1 MSSLAKQIYEFGQF
15 RLEAAERRLL
25 RDGVVLPLTPK
36 AFDTLLLLVENSGH
50 VLGRK
55 QLLETLWPDAVVEEN
70 TLTQNIAAIRR
81 ALGEGQNGQRY
92 IETVP
97 KTGYRFVAPVRETAQ
112 SNGAAL
118 IEPFAVEGA
127 VIETQKTAVS
137 AESEDRPAIRRK
149 PPGAFQRARPVRLF
163 GLTAFALALLAVV
176 AAVVLKSRPAQPG
189 GVIGSILVLPFQ
201 PAGAADDKYPGL
213 AIADDFIARIGHYQR
228 PKVQPVS
235 AAYRYLTV
243 SRDAVAAGREM
254 GAEAVLTGGFQRT
267 GDHLTIAP
275 QLIRVRDG
283 ALLWSGKFEN
293 GGNNFFALQDA
304 VLADLAGVLLP
315 DLSASARALPARR
328 HPVQPDAYET
338 YVKARYLWNQRTGE
352 GLHQSILLFE
362 QAVAKDPRYAPAYI
376 GLAEAC
382 AFDGACWRDVE
393 AIARKALELDQGSGE
408 AHAAIGF
415 VRMFWQ
421 WDWDGAQREFRR
433 AISLAPHYATARQ
446 WYATHLALTGRI
458 LEAQEELRLALEL
471 DPFSLSI
478 NADQAQLLYF
488 TRRYDQAVEQ
498 CRKVLALDPDFIN
511 AHVCLY
517 QTYTLM
523 GRHNEA
529 IDEYFKLQALAGSS
543 QAFFRS
549 QETALRKAYA
559 ESGIRG
565 FWQTR
570 IAGLLDDRSPNHHA
584 AARYYALLGEEEA
597 ALKHLALAYRQRD
610 FAMAYI
616 KAEPAFSE
624 LFGHRRFQELIE
636 RIFIKGREI
645 GRR

>member
-1 MSSLAKQIYEFGQF
+1 MSNPANQIYEFGQF
-15 RLEAAERRLL
+15 HLEVAERRLL
-25 RDGVVLPLTPK
+25 REGQPLPLTPK

-70 TLTQNIAAIRR
+70 TLTQNIAAIRK

-97 KTGYRFVAPVRETAQ
+97 KTGYRFVAPVREAAR
-112 SNGAAL
+112 SNGASL

-127 VIETQKTAVS
+127 VIETQQTLVS
-137 AESEDRPAIRRK
+137 AVSEDRPSVGRK
-149 PPGAFQRARPVRLF
+149 PPGAFQRAGPIGLF
-163 GLTAFALALLAVV
+163 GATVLALALLAVV
-176 AAVVLKSRPAQPG
+176 AALVLKSKPAQPR

-201 PAGAADDKYPGL
+201 PAGAGDDKYPGL

-235 AAYRYLTV
+235 AAYRYLAV
-243 SRDAVAAGREM
+243 ERDAVAAGREM
-254 GAEAVLTGGFQRT
+254 GAEVVLTGSFQRI

-275 QLIRVRDG
+275 QLIRVSDG
-283 ALLWSGKFEN
+283 ALLWSGKFD
-293 GGNNFFALQDA
+293 GGGDNFFALQDA
-304 VLADLAGVLLP
+304 ALVDLAGVLLP
-315 DLSASARALPARR
+315 DSSPSARVLPARR
-328 HPVQPDAYET
+328 HPAQPEAYEA
-338 YVKARYLWNQRTGE
+338 YVTARHLWNQRTGE
-352 GLHQSILLFE
+352 GLHRSMLLFE
-362 QAVAKDPRYAPAYI
+362 QAVAKDPSYAPAYI

-382 AFDGACWRDVE
+382 AFDGARWREVE
-393 AIARKALELDQGSGE
+393 TIARKALELDRGSGE

-421 WDWDGAQREFRR
+421 WDWEAAEREFRR

-446 WYATHLALTGRI
+446 WYATHLAATGRM
-458 LEAQEELRLALEL
+458 LEAQEELRRALEL

-511 AHVCLY
+511 ARVCLY
-517 QTYTLM
+517 QNYTLM
-523 GRHNEA
+523 GRHGEA

-543 QAFFRS
+543 QAFFRGE
-549 QETALRKAYA
+549 ETALQKAYA

-565 FWQTR
+565 FWQTK
-570 IAGLLDDRSPNHHA
+570 IAGVLNDQSPNHHA
-584 AARYYALLGEEEA
+584 AARYYALLGEKEL
-597 ALKHLALAYRQRD
+597 ALKHLAQAYRKRD
-610 FAMAYI
+610 FALAYI
-616 KAEPAFSE
+616 RVEPAFGEMS
-624 LFGHRRFQELIE
+624 GDPRFHQLGE
-636 RIFIKGREI
+636 RIFSKAK
-645 GRR
+645 RRDGQ

>member
-1 MSSLAKQIYEFGQF
+1 MKAVMSIPAKQIYEFGQF

-70 TLTQNIAAIRR
+70 TLTQNIAAIRK
-81 ALGEGQNGQRY
+81 ALGEGQNSQRY

-97 KTGYRFVAPVRETAQ
+97 KTGYRFVAPVREAAQ

-118 IEPFAVEGA
+118 IEPLAVE
-127 VIETQKTAVS
+127 VIETQETLVS
-137 AESEDRPAIRRK
+137 ADPEDRPTVGRRR
-149 PPGAFQRARPVRLF
+149 PGAFQRARPIGLF
-163 GLTAFALALLAVV
+163 GLTALALALLAVV
-176 AAVVLKSRPAQPG
+176 AAVVLKSKPAQPG

-201 PAGAADDKYPGL
+201 PAGPGDDKYPGL

-235 AAYRYLTV
+235 AAYRYLTAA
-243 SRDAVAAGREM
+243 RDTVAAGREM

-275 QLIRVRDG
+275 QLIRVSDG

-315 DLSASARALPARR
+315 DTSPSARALPARR
-328 HPVQPDAYET
+328 HTAQPEAYEA
-338 YVKARYLWNQRTGE
+338 YVAARHLWNQRTGE
-352 GLHQSILLFE
+352 SLHRSILLFE

-382 AFDGACWRDVE
+382 AFDGARWREVE
-393 AIARKALELDQGSGE
+393 TIARKALELDQDSGE

-446 WYATHLALTGRI
+446 WYATHLALTGRM
-458 LEAQEELRLALEL
+458 LEAQEELRRALEL

-511 AHVCLY
+511 ARICLY

-523 GRHNEA
+523 GRHDEA
-529 IDEYFKLQALAGSS
+529 IAEYFKLQALAGSS
-543 QAFFRS
+543 QAFFRGE
-549 QETALRKAYA
+549 ETALQNGYA

-565 FWQTR
+565 FWKTK
-570 IAGLLDDRSPNHHA
+570 IAGVLNDRSPNHHA
-584 AARYYALLGEEEA
+584 AALYYALLGEKEA
-597 ALKHLALAYRQRD
+597 ALKHLAQAYRNRD
-610 FAMAYI
+610 FALAYI
-616 KAEPAFSE
+616 KVEPGFSE
-624 LFGHRRFQELIE
+624 MSGDRRFQQLLG
-636 RIFIKGREI
+636 RIFSNAKR
-645 GRR
+645 